1 MTGVPNYYQVSQHLM
16 NQAEFEL
23 EAGDTP
29 QTSEK
34 AWGAAA
40 QVVKACASERGLE
53 HGSHASLFVAVDG
66 LAEETH
72 DRELRALF
80 RRASGLH
87 QNFYE
92 GVADYT
98 HVRDGVQDVRRFIGR
113 VEATLRRI

>member
-1 MTGVPNYYQVSQHLM
+1 MTGAPNYHQVSQHLI
-16 NQAEFEL
+16 NQAESEL
-23 EAGDTP
+23 EAGDTR
-29 QTSEK
+29 QASEK

-40 QVVKACASERGLE
+40 KVVKAYASERGLE

-66 LAEETH
+66 LAEETR

-92 GVADYT
+92 GVADHT
-98 HVRDGVQDVRRFIGR
+98 HVRDGVRDVRRFIER
-113 VEATLRRI
+113 VEASLRRN